1 MPYEFK
7 LPDIGE
13 GVVEGEIVRWLI
25 RPGDHLEEDQPMVE
39 VMTDKATV
47 EIPSPVS
54 GEVLKTVGGEGALIA
69 VGATLLVIDAP
80 EGPKQATASSEKQP
94 ERTPPAASS
103 MGQQAPLRSQKQA
116 KNLATPAVRRLSR
129 EMGVDLS
136 GVQGTGAGGRI
147 TRQDVERAHSQ
158 PPEVS
163 SQAEGSR
170 DSIPYR
176 GVRKKI
182 GDHLVAAKR
191 FAPHYT
197 YVEEVDATPLV
208 ELRSEF
214 KRHNDGQDL
223 TYLPFFIKACVS
235 GLKKYPILNSSLDE
249 ENKLIQLKRFYNIG
263 VAIATP
269 EGLIV
274 PVIKKADDKS
284 VLDISAEIQSLAEQA
299 RSGRIQLED
308 LRDGTFTITSLGAL
322 GGVLATPIINYPEV
336 AILGVHKIRERPVV
350 RKGEVVIRHMMNLS
364 LSLDHRV
371 VDGFVGAEFLRD
383 VISQLENPG
392 LLLGSLRSDR

>member
-39 VMTDKATV
+39 VMTDKVTV

-69 VGATLLVIDAP
+69 VGATLVVIDSP
-80 EGPKQATASSEKQP
+80 EGPERRLPTAG
-94 ERTPPAASS
+94 S
-103 MGQQAPLRSQKQA
+103 MVQQAPLRSQKQA
-116 KNLATPAVRRLSR
+116 RNLATPAVRRLSR

-136 GVQGTGAGGRI
+136 GVQGTGSGGRI

-158 PPEVS
+158 PSEVA
-163 SQAEGSR
+163 SQAEGAP

-214 KRHNDGQDL
+214 RRNHEDQDL

-235 GLKKYPILNSSLDE
+235 GLKKHAILNSTLDE
-249 ENKLIQLKRFYNIG
+249 EKKLILLKRSYNIG
-263 VAIATP
+263 IAIATP

-284 VLDISAEIQSLAEQA
+284 LLDISAEIQSLAEQA

-336 AILGVHKIRERPVV
+336 AILGVHKIMERPVV

-383 VISQLENPG
+383 VISHLENPG
-392 LLLGSLRSDR
+392 LLLGSTRSDR

>member
-13 GVVEGEIVRWLI
+13 GIVEGEIIRWLI
-25 RPGDHLEEDQPMVE
+25 RPGDHLQEDQPMVE

-47 EIPSPVS
+47 EIPSPVR
-54 GEVLKTVGGEGALIA
+54 GEVLKTVGEEGSLIA

-80 EGPKQATASSEKQP
+80 QGPEQPTAPAEKRP
-94 ERTPPAASS
+94 ERTPPATSS
-103 MGQQAPLRSQKQA
+103 LVQQAPRRSQKQA

-136 GVQGTGAGGRI
+136 TVQGTGAGGKI
-147 TRQDVERAHSQ
+147 TRQDVERARSQ
-158 PPEVS
+158 G
-163 SQAEGSR
+163 EGDP

-214 KRHNDGQDL
+214 KRHNDDQDL

-235 GLKKYPILNSSLDE
+235 GLKKHAILNSTLDE
-249 ENKLIQLKRFYNIG
+249 EKKLIQLKRSYNIG

-299 RSGRIQLED
+299 RSGKLQLED

-322 GGVLATPIINYPEV
+322 AGVLATPIINYPEV
-336 AILGVHKIRERPVV
+336 AILGVHKIRQRPVV

-383 VISQLENPG
+383 VISHLENPG
-392 LLLGSLRSDR
+392 LLPIE

>member
-25 RPGDHLEEDQPMVE
+25 QPGDHLEEDQTMVE

-69 VGATLLVIDAP
+69 VGATLVVIDAP
-80 EGPKQATASSEKQP
+80 GGPRQATAPSEKRP
-94 ERTPPAASS
+94 ERTPPAAGS
-103 MGQQAPLRSQKQA
+103 MVQQAPLRSQKQA

-129 EMGVDLS
+129 ELGVDLS
-136 GVQGTGAGGRI
+136 GVQGTGSGGRI
-147 TRQDVERAHSQ
+147 TRRDVERAHN
-158 PPEVS
+158 PPSEVS
-163 SQAEGSR
+163 SQAEGAP

-197 YVEEVDATPLV
+197 YVEEADATPLV
-208 ELRSEF
+208 ELRSEY
-214 KRHNDGQDL
+214 KQNNDGQDL

-235 GLKKYPILNSSLDE
+235 GLKTHAILNSTLDE
-249 ENKLIQLKRFYNIG
+249 EKKLIQLKRSYNIG
-263 VAIATP
+263 IAIATP

-284 VLDISAEIQSLAEQA
+284 LLDISAEIQSLAEQA

-383 VISQLENPG
+383 VISHLENPG
-392 LLLGSLRSDR
+392 LLSIE

>member
-39 VMTDKATV
+39 VMTDKVTV

-69 VGATLLVIDAP
+69 VGATLVVIDSP
-80 EGPKQATASSEKQP
+80 EGPEQAAAPSERRP
-94 ERTPPAASS
+94 ERRLPTAGS
-103 MGQQAPLRSQKQA
+103 MVQQAPLRSQKQA
-116 KNLATPAVRRLSR
+116 RNLATPAVRRLSR

-136 GVQGTGAGGRI
+136 GVQGTGSGGRI

-158 PPEVS
+158 PSEVA
-163 SQAEGSR
+163 SQAEGAP

-214 KRHNDGQDL
+214 RRNHEGQDL

-235 GLKKYPILNSSLDE
+235 GLKKHAILNSTLDE
-249 ENKLIQLKRFYNIG
+249 EKKLILLKRSYNIG
-263 VAIATP
+263 IAIATP

-284 VLDISAEIQSLAEQA
+284 LLDISAEIQSLAEQA

-336 AILGVHKIRERPVV
+336 AILGVHKIMERPVV

-383 VISQLENPG
+383 VISHLENPG
-392 LLLGSLRSDR
+392 LLLGSTRSDR